1 MNFSISKNKFYDSL
15 QDVSHAISSTTPL
28 PALKGIK
35 MQVTQDNVM
44 VLTASDNDITIQKT
58 LSNESD
64 EDLNLQ
70 VNEEGS
76 IVIESKYLLDI
87 VHKIDSDIVKIELI
101 DGAFTMFKGNNAE
114 FRINGMK
121 ASEYPTIDLSKPVDE
136 MTLPVKTL
144 IEIIE
149 QTSFATSTSEQRAI
163 LTGVN
168 FSLKQNKLQCCGT
181 DSYRLARKII
191 DFESDKEVDF
201 TIPAKSLAQVKS
213 ILLLD
218 ETASITMNYNEK
230 KCQFTA
236 NGIVLQTRLL
246 EGNFPEADRLISP
259 LVFNRTLTVDRSL
272 LISVIDRGMFIKN
285 DNMSINRLQCSE
297 DEILISNKSQE
308 IGDFKQNLSLDGATY
323 EGEPLDISFSS
334 IYVLQAA
341 RALKGNTICIKFAGE
356 MKPFILTNPD
366 DDSILQLSLPIRTY
380 N

>member
-35 MQVTQDNVM
+35 MQVTRDNVM

-168 FSLKQNKLQCCGT
+168 FSLKKNKLQCCGT

-191 DFESDKEVDF
+191 DFESDKEVTF

-341 RALKGNTICIKFAGE
+341 RALKGNTICIKFSGE

>member
-76 IVIESKYLLDI
+76 IVIEAKYLLDI

-168 FSLKQNKLQCCGT
+168 FSLKQNKLQ
-181 DSYRLARKII
+181 
-191 DFESDKEVDF
+191 
-201 TIPAKSLAQVKS
+201 
-213 ILLLD
+213 
-218 ETASITMNYNEK
+218 
-230 KCQFTA
+230 
-236 NGIVLQTRLL
+236 
-246 EGNFPEADRLISP
+246 
-259 LVFNRTLTVDRSL
+259 
-272 LISVIDRGMFIKN
+272 
-285 DNMSINRLQCSE
+285 
-297 DEILISNKSQE
+297 
-308 IGDFKQNLSLDGATY
+308 
-323 EGEPLDISFSS
+323 
-334 IYVLQAA
+334 
-341 RALKGNTICIKFAGE
+341 
-356 MKPFILTNPD
+356 
-366 DDSILQLSLPIRTY
+366 
-380 N
+380 